1 MRALRFERTG
11 SLEDLALADVPRPV
25 PLESELLIKVAAAA
39 VNPSDPKNVLG
50 RMHDTTVP
58 RTPGRDFA
66 GTVEQG
72 PPAWLGRSV
81 FGTGGNLG
89 FGRDGSHAEYVV
101 VPIEAAVAVPR
112 GISLPQAAGIGLP
125 YLTAWEVR
133 SAAVLLPGE
142 TILVLGALGSVGGAV
157 ARLAHRAGARVIG
170 VARTL
175 KDVAAGATVPVDAWI
190 DLASTGL
197 AAGCRAL
204 TGGRGADVVF
214 DPVGGDLFEPCLAAL
229 ARRGRQVTIALAA
242 SRESPSIWSISTIT
256 SRG

>member
-81 FGTGGNLG
+81 FGTG
-89 FGRDGSHAEYVV
+89 E
-101 VPIEAAVAVPR
+101 
-112 GISLPQAAGIGLP
+112 ISALAG
-125 YLTAWEVR
+125 T
-133 SAAVLLPGE
+133 
-142 TILVLGALGSVGGAV
+142 
-157 ARLAHRAGARVIG
+157 
-170 VARTL
+170 
-175 KDVAAGATVPVDAWI
+175 GATRSMW
-190 DLASTGL
+190 
-197 AAGCRAL
+197 
-204 TGGRGADVVF
+204 
-214 DPVGGDLFEPCLAAL
+214 
-229 ARRGRQVTIALAA
+229 
-242 SRESPSIWSISTIT
+242 
-256 SRG
+256 

>member
-1 MRALRFERTG
+1 M
-11 SLEDLALADVPRPV
+11 
-25 PLESELLIKVAAAA
+25 
-39 VNPSDPKNVLG
+39 
-50 RMHDTTVP
+50 
-58 RTPGRDFA
+58 
-66 GTVEQG
+66 
-72 PPAWLGRSV
+72 
-81 FGTGGNLG
+81 
-89 FGRDGSHAEYVV
+89 
-101 VPIEAAVAVPR
+101 PIEAAVAVPR

-229 ARRGRQVTIALAA
+229 ARRGRQVTIASGGKPRVAFNLVDFYHNESRLIGVDSLKASFAHAGQVLGEFDPRLRKWSAACARSGSLAA
-242 SRESPSIWSISTIT
+242 
-256 SRG
+256 RGGAGDLPPDRRWHAAQENRPGAVRGPRPRSAHRI